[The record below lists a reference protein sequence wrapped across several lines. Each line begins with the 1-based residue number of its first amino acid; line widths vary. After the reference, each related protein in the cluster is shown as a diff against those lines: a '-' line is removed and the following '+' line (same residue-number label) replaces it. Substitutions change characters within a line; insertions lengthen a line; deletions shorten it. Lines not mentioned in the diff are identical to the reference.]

1 MRLTMMTDY
10 ALRMLMFVGSTPDR
24 LATIAEVA
32 AAHRISQAHL
42 TKVAHQLGLGGF
54 LHTVRGRG
62 GGIRLARPASQIV
75 LGEVVRH
82 MESDLA
88 VVECLGSRSR
98 CVLTGRCR
106 LTQVLQRA
114 TDRFLAELDARTL
127 DELLPGAAGMPVG
140 GTPVALPAR
149 IVGDGR

>member
-10 ALRMLMFVGSTPDR
+10 ALRLLMFVGTAPDR

-32 AAHRISQAHL
+32 TAHRISQAHL

-75 LGEVVRH
+75 LGDVVRH
-82 MESDLA
+82 IESDLA
-88 VVECLGSRSR
+88 VVECLGPASQ
-98 CVLTGRCR
+98 CALTGHCR
-106 LTQVLQRA
+106 LTHVLQRA
-114 TDRFLAELDARTL
+114 TDRFLAELDATTL
-127 DELLPGAAGMPVG
+127 ADLLPVLGGGQAAGMPI
-140 GTPVALPAR
+140 TFSDRNAR
-149 IVGDGR
+149 HGR